1 MGASQSI
8 ESATAEQLARVGP
21 FKLRSSE
28 KLAVDALSEIVTN
41 LLRENNLFN
50 LAKVLNY
57 PEGCKSLFIV
67 VSSTAE
73 KEFQLLKFPEP
84 RSRKSMVT
92 MSFIDK
98 DKYGLPSVESDFSR
112 RKACSEIT
120 RFLIRLVTLCAAATA
135 SISLNTNLGG
145 AVTNLPF
152 EATGAESSV
161 KKELKNL
168 PDYKFNIGP
177 INPSFVTDL
186 QQTFGFVEIDKSRPY
201 LLYFKENSQF
211 RGQIGGGMYDVA
223 IDVRNSV
230 VYNPTGEKSAVFGI
244 KFEEL
249 NDQLAQ
255 AFERIKRPSG
265 FTGATVGL
273 PGTSQ
278 GRLGQLGLMNI
289 GQTQGPSVPLATG
302 FGPSG
307 AGPAATGFGPSGM
320 PTSVPAATGFP
331 GARPAMPGFVPG
343 SGPATTGFVPG
354 SGPATTGF
362 VPGSGPATLPTGLS
376 TTRPF
381 GPGPMSGYPGTMN
394 TRTNVFSGGAG
405 RTRKSGAAR
414 RRTYKRRT
422 VQAGGARTYLRV
434 TIMELSYES
443 ISCEKA
449 LDCRKIEFAL
459 DSQGNTILLSDL
471 ENVAKGLVSSA
482 SSISFTTRVSEAL
495 NSMKDTSKV
504 KLLAPS
510 LESDDDRGKYIKIFE
525 PTPKTYE
532 TFQRIVMDMT
542 ESPTGTGPAP
552 YRAFLLASELDPS
565 KTKLTTMFCLD
576 KWAGKWLTESLGY
589 SLLQSL
595 YNDGLDGSPTSP
607 AAEELQIHAKNFIC
621 DKLATEDTKPG
632 EYAKH
637 LGNLKFYP
645 IPSALKDSYCKR
657 SGTAPPF
664 TNIPADKEI
673 LTAAHQQLRKL
684 YDSHIAA
691 VVDIMRNVLTIRRS
705 RTDATD
711 FRFRLNEKYS
721 KDPRGA
727 LVVLE
732 EEIQVMRR
740 LIAKHYFDVEKVYRT
755 ALEQLSYTRRGF
767 TPDAV
772 VNTLGRANAALE
784 KEGI

>member
-8 ESATAEQLARVGP
+8 EAATAEQLARVGP

-41 LLRENNLFN
+41 LLRENNLFS
-50 LAKVLNY
+50 LSKILNY
-57 PEGCKSLFIV
+57 PEGCKSLFIS
-67 VSSTAE
+67 VSSTVS

-84 RSRKSMVT
+84 RSRASMVT

-98 DKYGLPSVESDFSR
+98 DKYAAPSIQSDFTR
-112 RKACSEIT
+112 RKACAEIT

-152 EATGAESSV
+152 EATGAEPTV
-161 KKELKNL
+161 KKEIKNL

-177 INPSFVTDL
+177 INPSAVAIL
-186 QQTFGFVEIDKSRPY
+186 QQSFGFVEIDKSRPY
-201 LLYFKENSQF
+201 LLYYKGISSPVS
-211 RGQIGGGMYDVA
+211 GQIGGGNDVV

-230 VYNPTGEKSAVFGI
+230 VYDPRGEKSAVFGI

-249 NDQLAQ
+249 SDQLAQ
-255 AFERIKRPSG
+255 AFEQTRRGGQGIGQGYSQGIRQGITP
-265 FTGATVGL
+265 L
-273 PGTSQ
+273 PGANMRT
-278 GRLGQLGLMNI
+278 
-289 GQTQGPSVPLATG
+289 
-302 FGPSG
+302 
-307 AGPAATGFGPSGM
+307 AGIPAGMPSGM
-320 PTSVPAATGFP
+320 PADIAGLGTTGLGTTGLGATGFP
-331 GARPAMPGFVPG
+331 RAGLG
-343 SGPATTGFVPG
+343 TTGLPG
-354 SGPATTGF
+354 AT
-362 VPGSGPATLPTGLS
+362 PGTGL
-376 TTRPF
+376 
-381 GPGPMSGYPGTMN
+381 GTD
-394 TRTNVFSGGAG
+394 TRTAAYGPFSRATETGITAMNAFQRARGAG
-405 RTRKSGAAR
+405 RTRKARAAR
-414 RRTYKRRT
+414 RRTFKRRV
-422 VQAGGARTYLRV
+422 VQSGGANNYLRV
-434 TIMELSYES
+434 TLMEITYES
-443 ISCEKA
+443 ISCERS
-449 LDCRKIEFAL
+449 LDCKKIEFAL
-459 DSQGNTILLSDL
+459 DSQGNTILISDL
-471 ENVAKGLVSSA
+471 ENVARGLLSSA
-482 SSISFTTRVSEAL
+482 SSISFTTRISDQLMRMPE
-495 NSMKDTSKV
+495 SSKV
-504 KLLAPS
+504 KLLTPS
-510 LESDDDRGKYIKIFE
+510 LELDDDRGKYIKIFE

-532 TFQRIVMDMT
+532 TFQQIVADISG
-542 ESPTGTGPAP
+542 SPTGTGPAP
-552 YRAFLLASELDPS
+552 YRAFLLASELDPT

-607 AAEELQIHAKNFIC
+607 AAEELQILAKNFIG
-621 DKLATEDTKPG
+621 DKLATEDTRPG

-657 SGTAPPF
+657 SGSAPPF

-673 LTAAHQQLRKL
+673 LIAAHQQLRKL
-684 YDSHIAA
+684 YDTHIAA
-691 VVDIMRNVLTIRRS
+691 IVDIMREVLTIRRS

-721 KDPRGA
+721 TDARGA
-727 LVVLE
+727 VAMIE
-732 EEIQVMRR
+732 GDIQKARK

-767 TPDAV
+767 TPNV
-772 VNTLGRANAALE
+772 VVDTLGRANAALD